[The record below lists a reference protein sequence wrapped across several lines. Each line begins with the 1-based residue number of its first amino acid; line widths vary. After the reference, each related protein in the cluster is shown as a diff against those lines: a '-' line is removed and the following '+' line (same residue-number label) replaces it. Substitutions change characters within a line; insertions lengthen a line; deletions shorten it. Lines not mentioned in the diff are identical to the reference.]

1 MELAGLF
8 LQIGQDLH
16 QGLLFG
22 GHQLSHEQAGQDAVL
37 LGHVTFHAETP
48 GLFATHDDGF
58 RFHQGSDE
66 FEPHRGLVNGHSQQL
81 GHRIDLMAG
90 GNRAHHRTGPA
101 AVLLQVIQGQGQHL
115 VRGDPSAVAIHDAKA
130 VGVSVEA

>member
-1 MELAGLF
+1 MLHLGRADLVETRGQSLEQCLFFVGRDSHVNAGGVELAGLF

-22 GHQLSHEQAGQDAVL
+22 GHQLSHEQAGQDSVL

-58 RFHQGSDE
+58 GFH
-66 FEPHRGLVNGHSQQL
+66 
-81 GHRIDLMAG
+81 
-90 GNRAHHRTGPA
+90 
-101 AVLLQVIQGQGQHL
+101 
-115 VRGDPSAVAIHDAKA
+115 
-130 VGVSVEA
+130 